1 MARQNSA
8 RAGSTNT
15 AVSPY
20 DLVLG
25 KELDGL
31 HPRLRPYFDGIPDGS
46 TGVGSGVFERVGTPR
61 LWLWPLLWALE
72 REGVLFPVWSSRVP
86 FTVRNH
92 PVVDAAGNTAV
103 LATREFRFGARR
115 PWGTDRQMT
124 DAITAERGRLV
135 DHIGTQRRYKAR
147 LHAEVVDGELHLA
160 STRVSVRVGRF
171 AIPIPTAIA
180 PVVRLV
186 ERFDERSGLQHVS
199 VVVEAPRLG
208 RLYEYAGSFSYSIVG
223 TAGLNG

>member
-1 MARQNSA
+1 LARQ
-8 RAGSTNT
+8 T
-15 AVSPY
+15 ATRTGHSRHAPSPY

-25 KELDGL
+25 EELDAL

-46 TGVGSGVFERVGTPR
+46 TGIGTGVFERVGTPR
-61 LWLWPLLWALE
+61 LWLWPLLWILK
-72 REGVLFPVWSSRVP
+72 RDGVLFPVWSSRVP

-103 LATREFRFGARR
+103 LATREFRFGAKR
-115 PWGTDRQMT
+115 PWATNQQMT

-135 DHIGTQRRYKAR
+135 DHLGTQRRYVAR

-160 STRVSVRVGRF
+160 STRVSVRFGRF

-186 ERFDERSGLQHVS
+186 ERFDEKSGLQQVS

-208 RLYEYAGSFSYSIVG
+208 RLYEYAGSFSYTVVQER
-223 TAGLNG
+223 TP

>member
-1 MARQNSA
+1 VARQNSTA
-8 RAGSTNT
+8 SVRSTGDP
-15 AVSPY
+15 SPY
-20 DLVLG
+20 ELVLG
-25 KELDGL
+25 SELDAL
-31 HPRLRPYFDGIPDGS
+31 HPRLRAYFDGIPDGC
-46 TGVGSGVFERVGTPR
+46 TGVGTGVFERVGTPR
-61 LWLWPLLWALE
+61 RWLWPALWLLG

-115 PWGTDRQMT
+115 PWATDREMT

-135 DHIGTQRRYKAR
+135 DHLGTQRRYVAR
-147 LHAEVVDGELHLA
+147 LHAQAVDGQLHMV
-160 STRVSVRVGRF
+160 STRVLVRFGRF
-171 AIPIPTAIA
+171 SIPVPSSIA

-186 ERFDERSGLQHVS
+186 ERFDEKTGLQHVS

-208 RLYEYAGSFSYSIVG
+208 RLYEYSGSFRYSVIDDGAV
-223 TAGLNG
+223 NG

>member
-1 MARQNSA
+1 MAKVR
-8 RAGSTNT
+8 STG
-15 AVSPY
+15 AQSPY
-20 DLVLG
+20 ELVLG
-25 KELDGL
+25 TELDAL
-31 HPRLRPYFDGIPDGS
+31 HPRLRAYFDGIPDGC

-61 LWLWPLLWALE
+61 LWLWPALWLLE

-103 LATREFRFGARR
+103 LATREFRFAARR
-115 PWGTDRQMT
+115 PWRTDREMT

-135 DHIGTQRRYKAR
+135 DHLGTQRRYAAR
-147 LHAEVVDGELHLA
+147 LHAQVVDGELHLV
-160 STRVSVRVGRF
+160 STRVSVRFGRF
-171 AIPIPTAIA
+171 SIPLPASLA

-186 ERFDERSGLQHVS
+186 ERFDEKTGLQHVS

-208 RLYEYAGSFSYSIVG
+208 RLYEYAGSFRYSVV
-223 TAGLNG
+223 NG